1 MLGHSISPQKTI
13 WGHMAPGSFLFS
25 NYRKVIYVVNPIDD
39 YDNHWFVVEILGDY
53 PNFTQA
59 IIKYVL

>member
-1 MLGHSISPQKTI
+1 MFVLEKQLNVQLAFMLGHSISPQKTI

-39 YDNHWFVVEILGDY
+39 YDNH
-53 PNFTQA
+53 
-59 IIKYVL
+59 

>member
-1 MLGHSISPQKTI
+1 
-13 WGHMAPGSFLFS
+13 MAPDSFLFS

-39 YDNHWFVVEILGDY
+39 YNNHWFVVEILEDY